1 MKDLNHLTMQYKP
14 FEPFVTLEHFY
25 RYPEVSTGSIL
36 CDAVA
41 DVLYTTRYIRVAQI
55 ARYMKVDAR
64 KLSCAIDLF
73 TGMTLTELGKTYRL
87 RQVQQYM
94 LAHPQDNL
102 DVVARTVGFASD
114 TVLADLFRRECHGT
128 PEEFLKYILPML
140 EAGLQENRFMTLRP
154 DGIYVF
160 RSDDHTHYV
169 NARVLKAIQMPVE

>member
-1 MKDLNHLTMQYKP
+1 MQYKP

-25 RYPEVSTGSIL
+25 RYPETSTGSIL

-55 ARYMKVDAR
+55 ARYMKVEAR

-73 TGMTLTELGKTYRL
+73 TGMTLTELVKTYRL

-102 DVVARTVGFASD
+102 DVVARAVGFASD

-128 PEEFLKYILPML
+128 PEEFLKYILPMF
-140 EAGLQENRFMTLRP
+140 EAGLTENKFMTLRP

-160 RSDDHTHYV
+160 RSDNHTHYV
-169 NARVLKAIQMPVE
+169 NARVLREIKTAVEVPSENIE

>member
-1 MKDLNHLTMQYKP
+1 MQYKP

-25 RYPEVSTGSIL
+25 RYPEISTGSIL

-55 ARYMKVDAR
+55 ARYMKVEAR
-64 KLSCAIDLF
+64 KLSCGISLF
-73 TGMTLTELGKTYRL
+73 TGMSLNEIVKSYRL

-94 LAHPQDNL
+94 LAHPKDNL
-102 DVVARTVGFASD
+102 QVVARTVGFASD

-128 PEEFLKYILPML
+128 PEEFLKYLLPML
-140 EAGLQENRFMTLRP
+140 EAGLTENKFMTLRP
-154 DGIYVF
+154 DGVYVF

-169 NARVLKAIQMPVE
+169 NARVLKEIQKPLEIKSEAIE

>member
-1 MKDLNHLTMQYKP
+1 MQYKP

-25 RYPEVSTGSIL
+25 RYPEASTGSIL

-55 ARYMKVDAR
+55 ARYMKVEAR
-64 KLSCAIDLF
+64 KLSCGISLF
-73 TGMTLTELGKTYRL
+73 TGMSLTEIVKSYRL

-94 LAHPQDNL
+94 IAHPKDNL
-102 DVVARTVGFASD
+102 DVVARTVGFSSD

-128 PEEFLKYILPML
+128 PEEFLKYILPMF
-140 EAGLQENRFMTLRP
+140 EAGLTENKFMTLRP

-160 RSDDHTHYV
+160 RSNNHTHYV
-169 NARVLKAIQMPVE
+169 NARVLKAIQTPLEFPAENN